1 MCFDALSSYF
11 KKWKIFYIAW
21 SFDAL
26 YNLYHTVNS
35 LGFHHFVY
43 FTHFLGFS
51 VYFRKSSASSL
62 IFFLNERKPEQTQC
76 CSFVAVLK
84 NSTAQKR
91 LENLKL
97 EKCILVG
104 KLFVPQVS
112 AIPTKIASKEKLTEN
127 FKELNEYQSILY
139 GRKRLVV
146 ICFYAYF

>member
-1 MCFDALSSYF
+1 M
-11 KKWKIFYIAW
+11 
-21 SFDAL
+21 
-26 YNLYHTVNS
+26 
-35 LGFHHFVY
+35 
-43 FTHFLGFS
+43 
-51 VYFRKSSASSL
+51 
-62 IFFLNERKPEQTQC
+62 
-76 CSFVAVLK
+76 AVLK